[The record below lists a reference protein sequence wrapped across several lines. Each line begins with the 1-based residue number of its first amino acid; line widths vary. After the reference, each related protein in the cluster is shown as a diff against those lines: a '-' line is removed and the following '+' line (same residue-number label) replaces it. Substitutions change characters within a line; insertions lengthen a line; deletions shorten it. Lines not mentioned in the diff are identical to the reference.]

1 MGAIVSCVRFLLLSP
16 PTFHIYFDLTTNKFQ
31 QQIAAIFDAI
41 GSCLMA
47 IVNGIGAVCHAII
60 SGIVTV
66 FDVIIS
72 CLTCGYVGRR
82 RRMGGMRM
90 STI

>member
-1 MGAIVSCVRFLLLSP
+1 MGAVCSCI
-16 PTFHIYFDLTTNKFQ
+16 T
-31 QQIAAIFDAI
+31 AIFQAI

-47 IVNGIGAVCHAII
+47 IVNGIGAVCQAII

-66 FDVIIS
+66 CDVIIS
-72 CLTCGYVGRR
+72 CLTCGYVGGRR
-82 RRMGGMRM
+82 RHRGAGTTTTR